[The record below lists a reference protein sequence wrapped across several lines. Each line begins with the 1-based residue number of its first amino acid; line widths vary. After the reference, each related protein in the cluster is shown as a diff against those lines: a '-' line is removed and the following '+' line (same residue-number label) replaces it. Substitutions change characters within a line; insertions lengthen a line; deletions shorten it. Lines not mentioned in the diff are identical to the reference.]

1 MAEQNM
7 GQLPLL
13 PLVARSY
20 AFVLTGLRPLLAAT
34 WPWIG
39 VVYIAGRAATGVS
52 SGLTVEDEVPS
63 ALWILIVTNLVASSA
78 VSVLCHRIII
88 LGEWPAGL
96 HSVHFGRRE
105 FHYLLALLGVGFCVT
120 CIMLLLTGLLRAVGL
135 DSRGGIIGASA
146 VVLASLTSLVLYARV
161 SLAFPDLAVSGKRLP
176 WHVWRASRGQTARI
190 ILGMALSGMPSVLIA
205 QQIIVIVAILQVKDL
220 TSLAI
225 LVDIFGLIVTFIA
238 IMSSAAFLSFTY
250 QWLVLG
256 SARSFLSK
264 K

>member
-52 SGLTVEDEVPS
+52 SGLTVADEVPS
-63 ALWILIVTNLVASSA
+63 ALWILLVTNLVASSA

-96 HSVHFGRRE
+96 RSVHFGRRE
-105 FHYLLALLGVGFCVT
+105 FHYLLALLGVGFAVA
-120 CIMLLLTGLLRAVGL
+120 CIMLVLTGVTRAVGL
-135 DSRGGIIGASA
+135 ESGIIGASA
-146 VVLASLTSLVLYARV
+146 VVFASLTSLVLYARV
-161 SLAFPDLAVSGKRLP
+161 SLAFPSLAVSGKRLP

-205 QQIIVIVAILQVKDL
+205 QQLIVIVAILQIKGII
-220 TSLAI
+220 SIAI

-256 SARSFLSK
+256 SSWSSIGK